1 MTQVEEAPVR
11 EAWSGP
17 LRARSREFLRTAPAH
32 ARPAHQSAAE
42 VRCDRPLDPRVLERA
57 LADVTAWHPDLLG
70 RAPAPGHAVLP
81 GERPLVVRE
90 VVVADEAEASEA
102 LAAHAATPLDL
113 ADGPLFAVLLVTLPC
128 RSSLGLVAHRL
139 VCDQGS
145 LMEVVERLAQRY
157 EVRAT
162 TTGPAPDPGPA
173 VLPPAGP
180 ATPVDGPPGN
190 GPLLDVLHEELR
202 DVPLDV
208 ALPGMRPRRAVPG
221 YGCAHHRV
229 DLDRELVDG
238 VRSLAERF
246 GVPTAVVHLAAF
258 RALLHRFARQDAVL
272 VMAELDRRPAGAG
285 PGCWTDLVP
294 LALTGARDLRFADL
308 VPITGRR
315 LDEARD
321 HLPAA
326 VPELARRLHQ
336 DAAGAGSTL
345 GRVSF
350 AVRPADRALTAAGAG
365 WTCRVVEPPAGEFD
379 LGLVLREGDGDAA
392 CHTATFA
399 YDPDLLPAWA
409 VATTARSF
417 LHLLRSAT
425 AAPDDTITDLDLVD
439 PLDRRILLEDWN
451 GPADLVPVT
460 SPVPALFEARAAA
473 HPDAPAVRENGV
485 THTYAQL
492 NAGANRV
499 AHTLLARGVRKGDV
513 VGVYV
518 PRSVEWVVGYLAA
531 YKIGAVVVALDPGS
545 PQSRLEAAIAASPPA
560 AVVATSSVP
569 DSPAIGNAGAVR
581 VDVDS
586 AEVRR
591 HPAADPGVPIGLDD
605 PAYVVQTSGSTG
617 RPRAVFGVHR
627 AHAHL
632 ALQVAAVMRI
642 TPDSHMS
649 WLVDAAAGISI
660 SLVWRTLCAGATLH
674 IAGDDELVSP
684 VRLRQWHLDN
694 GITHTFVTTQLAAPL
709 TALEWPDDCPL
720 GVMEVGGEKVRRWA
734 PAELPFEVVV
744 AYGSNE
750 AFLVTSM
757 LFPWEH
763 RVTARTA
770 TEDDRRQPP
779 PVGRP
784 LPGVHVYV
792 VDADLRLLPP
802 GVVGEVCV
810 DSPEMML
817 GYLGEPEET
826 ARRVRPNPFGPPGSR
841 LLWTGD
847 IGSVRPDGMLELT
860 GRLDDMVKVR
870 GFRVEPAA
878 VEAILVDHPAV
889 RAAAVVA
896 VADAAGHHQLVA
908 CFVPERPVTPEALRA
923 HMLDHAPA
931 YMVPIAYVPMER
943 LPMGVLNKVDRKR
956 LPPEDWSAHRP
967 RASYRAPATPDEAV
981 LTRIWAEVLE
991 DDRVGADD
999 DLVEMGGSS
1008 LHVGRVQV
1016 RILEQLGVEV
1026 GIRQIFET
1034 PTPRAIAA
1042 VLRRED
1048 APRRRPLPPVLSRGA
1063 RSRGDG

>member
-1 MTQVEEAPVR
+1 AAVAGVPGWPPARLGGGTGEAV
-11 EAWSGP
+11 
-17 LRARSREFLRTAPAH
+17 
-32 ARPAHQSAAE
+32 
-42 VRCDRPLDPRVLERA
+42 VV
-57 LADVTAWHPDLLG
+57 
-70 RAPAPGHAVLP
+70 P
-81 GERPLVVRE
+81 GERAAAVRQA
-90 VVVADEAEASEA
+90 VAADEAEASAA
-102 LAAHAATPLDL
+102 LAAHAANPLDT
-113 ADGPLFAVLLVTLPC
+113 AAGPLLSVLLVALPG
-128 RSSLGLVAHRL
+128 RSALGLVAHRL

-145 LMEVVERLAQRY
+145 LVAVVERLAEHY
-157 EVRAT
+157 DARAT
-162 TTGPAPDPGPA
+162 ATGPAPDAVPA
-173 VLPPAGP
+173 FLPPAGT
-180 ATPVDGPPGN
+180 ASPGDDS
-190 GPLLDVLHEELR
+190 PITALHDELR
-202 DVPLDV
+202 EVPLDV
-208 ALPGMRPRRAVPG
+208 ALPGMWPRPAAPR
-221 YGCAHHRV
+221 YGVAHHRV
-229 DLDRELVDG
+229 ELDQEVG
-238 VRSLAERF
+238 EAVRSVARRL
-246 GVPTAVVHLAAF
+246 GVPTATVHLAAF

-272 VMAELDRRPAGAG
+272 VMAELDRRPADAG

-294 LALTGARDLRFADL
+294 LALTGARDLAFADL
-308 VPITGRR
+308 VTDTDRR
-315 LDEARD
+315 LAEARD
-321 HLPAA
+321 RLP
-326 VPELARRLHQ
+326 VPLPELSRRLHQ
-336 DAAGAGSTL
+336 DTAGPTL

-350 AVRPADRALTAAGAG
+350 AERPADRTLPVAGGA
-365 WTCRVVEPPAGEFD
+365 WRCRVADPAAGEFD
-379 LGLVLREGDGDAA
+379 LGLVLREGDGHAA
-392 CHTATFA
+392 CHTASFA

-409 VATTARSF
+409 VATIARSH
-417 LHLLRSAT
+417 LCLLRSAT
-425 AAPDDTITDLDLVD
+425 ATPDRATGDLELVD
-439 PLDRRILLEDWN
+439 PLDRRMLLEDWN

-460 SPVPALFEARAAA
+460 APVPVLFEARAAA
-473 HPDAPAVRENGV
+473 RPDATAVHENGV
-485 THTYAQL
+485 THTYARL
-492 NAGANRV
+492 NARANQV
-499 AHTLLARGVRKGDV
+499 AHALLAHGVRKGDV
-513 VGVYV
+513 VGVHV
-518 PRSVEWVVGYLAA
+518 PRSAEWVVGYLAA
-531 YKIGAVVVALDPGS
+531 YKIGAVVVALDPGA
-545 PQSRLEAAIAASPPA
+545 PPSRLEAAIAASPPA
-560 AVVATSSVP
+560 AVVSTTSVP
-569 DSPAIGNAGAVR
+569 DSPAIGDAGAVR

-586 AEVRR
+586 EDVRQRAE
-591 HPAADPGVPIGLDD
+591 HNPGVPLDLDD
-605 PAYVVQTSGSTG
+605 LAYVVQTSGSTG

-632 ALQVAAVMRI
+632 ALEVAAVMRI
-642 TPDSHMS
+642 TPDSRMS

-660 SLVWRTLCAGATLH
+660 SLVWRTLCAGAALH

-684 VRLRQWHLDN
+684 VRLRQWHLDH

-709 TALEWPDDCPL
+709 TALEWPDDCAL
-720 GVMEVGGEKVRRWA
+720 GVMEVGGEKVRRWP

-810 DSPEMML
+810 ASPELML
-817 GYLGEPEET
+817 GYLGEPAET

-889 RAAAVVA
+889 RAVAVVA
-896 VADAAGHHQLVA
+896 VADAAGHNQLVA
-908 CFVPERPVTPEALRA
+908 CYVADRPVTPEVLRA
-923 HMLDHAPA
+923 HMVDHAPA

-943 LPMGVLNKVDRKR
+943 LPVGVLGKVDRKR
-956 LPPEDWSAHRP
+956 LPPADWSAYRP

-999 DLVEMGGSS
+999 DLVDLGGSS

-1042 VLRRED
+1042 VLRRD
-1048 APRRRPLPPVLSRGA
+1048 ATPRRRPLPPV
-1063 RSRGDG
+1063 RSRRRG